1 MRGLVFGKRTF
12 KEILREPLS
21 YIFCIGFPVVMLVIM
36 TIVND
41 GIPKESGVT
50 VFRLNNL
57 TPGIMVFGL
66 GFVMLFTCI
75 QVSKDRTTALMMRL
89 YTSPMKTIDF
99 LAGYTLPVILIG
111 LIQSIVTYVCAWIIS
126 LIVGESLEIV
136 NMLLCLIC
144 LIPTAIMLIGFGLLF
159 GSLLSDKAAPGF
171 CSIII
176 SLISMVGGVFMD
188 VDMMGGAIKKVS
200 HALAFY
206 HGVNIAR
213 SAFSGSM
220 DGLIKSFAV
229 VAVWAVAVYAMAC
242 IIFKNKMRRV

>member
-21 YIFCIGFPVVMLVIM
+21 YIFCIGFPVVMLVVM

-41 GIPKESGVT
+41 GIPDESGVT

-136 NMLLCLIC
+136 NMLLCLVC

-171 CSIII
+171 
-176 SLISMVGGVFMD
+176 
-188 VDMMGGAIKKVS
+188 
-200 HALAFY
+200 
-206 HGVNIAR
+206 
-213 SAFSGSM
+213 
-220 DGLIKSFAV
+220 
-229 VAVWAVAVYAMAC
+229 
-242 IIFKNKMRRV
+242 